1 MDSHAFTGPSRRRA
15 LVAALVLAVGLLVP
29 AVARAQLFSFD
40 GSFGSALQPGGKFA
54 GAQGLATDAAGR
66 VYVADPTAGDVEIY
80 DNAENGNRFL
90 ARFPGALVAPQD
102 VAIDGRFHIY
112 IDDAGRNTIGMFDHY
127 AAGMNLVRE
136 WGGSGSAL
144 GQLLGPR
151 QLAVDKAGLVY
162 VTEHDNQRVQWFK
175 PGGNNTMVP
184 VSAFG
189 VANPPTFSD
198 PDGLAF
204 DAAGRFFVSND
215 SDTDPGVRVYT
226 LPGSLI
232 GVVGAGAGTGG
243 GQFSNPKGL
252 LVDPFGRLIVVDS
265 GNDRLQAF
273 GSVDQHSPFLDGIG
287 SSGAGAGQFSHPSS
301 IALGPGAWMY
311 VSDTGNGRIVRLH
324 YDDADRD
331 GVLDDADNCK
341 GLANPGQEDTDH
353 DGQGDDC
360 DPDLDGDGVPNAQD
374 RCPLTRRGADLNHD
388 GCADP
393 RSRIS
398 SPRNHSRWRAR
409 RPVTLV
415 TGTAVGDT
423 LGIKSVRVAVGRKSG
438 GRCRWLRSN
447 GRLSG
452 ATSCSKPRFI
462 TARGRDRWSLK
473 VRVRGRGR
481 WVVMSRATQNG
492 GTVETASSSKN
503 TESFSVR

>member
-1 MDSHAFTGPSRRRA
+1 MDSHASTWPSRHRFLIA
-15 LVAALVLAVGLLVP
+15 GLVLALALIAP
-29 AVARAQLFSFD
+29 AAARAQLFSFD

-54 GAQGLATDAAGR
+54 NAQGLATDGAGR

-90 ARFPGALVAPQD
+90 TKFPGALTAPQD

-112 IDDAGRNTIGMFDHY
+112 VDDAGRNTIGLFDVY
-127 AAGMNLVRE
+127 TSGMNLVRE

-144 GQLLGPR
+144 GQMLGPR
-151 QLAVDKAGLVY
+151 QLVVDKAGLVY
-162 VTEHDNQRVQWFK
+162 VAEHDNQRVQWFK
-175 PGGNNTMVP
+175 PGGSNTMVP

-204 DAAGRFFVSND
+204 DGAGRFFVSNN
-215 SDTDPGVRVYT
+215 SATDPGIRVYT
-226 LPGSLI
+226 LPGTLI
-232 GVVGAGAGTGG
+232 GNVGGGAGTGG
-243 GQFSNPKGL
+243 GQFSNPQGL

-273 GSVDQHSPFLDGIG
+273 GSVDQHSPFLDGFG
-287 SSGAGAGQFSHPSS
+287 SSGAGNGQFSHPNS
-301 IALGPGAWMY
+301 IALGPGGWMY
-311 VSDTGNGRIVRLH
+311 VSDTGNGRIVRLR

-331 GVLDDADNCK
+331 GVLDDMDNCK

-353 DGQGDDC
+353 DGQGDAC
-360 DPDLDGDGVPNAQD
+360 DPDIDGDGVSNAQD
-374 RCPLTRRGADLNHD
+374 RCPLTHRGADANHD

-398 SPRNHSRWRAR
+398 TPRNHGRYGR
-409 RPVTLV
+409 RDQVSV
-415 TGTAVGDT
+415 VSGTAAGDT
-423 LGIKSVRVAVGRKSG
+423 VGIKSVRVAIARKSG
-438 GRCRWLRSN
+438 SRCRWLNSK
-447 GRLSG
+447 GKLGGS
-452 ATSCSKPRFI
+452 TSCTRPRFI
-462 TARGRDRWSLK
+462 TAKGKDRWSLK
-473 VRVRGRGR
+473 VRVRGRGK
-481 WVVMSRATQNG
+481 WQVLSRAVQNG
-492 GTVETASSSKN
+492 GPVETLESSKN